1 MTNNR
6 NFTNNEHRIFTYNA
20 HRIFTYKIKEGME
33 KNVRFFSGNKL
44 VNCKGGGG
52 LFLKMPGLTP
62 NDVLVKNTH
71 RSTYQMKQ
79 AQAKYA
85 MDLLCRTF

>member
-33 KNVRFFSGNKL
+33 KMSGFSQEIN
-44 VNCKGGGG
+44 
-52 LFLKMPGLTP
+52 
-62 NDVLVKNTH
+62 
-71 RSTYQMKQ
+71 
-79 AQAKYA
+79 
-85 MDLLCRTF
+85 